1 VRTFVVGDSIAFSA
15 AWALAAD
22 LKPYSIDVLSDAIIG
37 CGIVPEPYA
46 YASETSPIPIS
57 SCTPWRAQW
66 QEAVQRFQPAVTA
79 VFLGRWEITDR
90 IQDGQVVHIGQP
102 AFDHELSS
110 LLDQA
115 IAILSARSGKVAL
128 IALPCFTIPE
138 QPDGS
143 TAPADAISREARY
156 NALLRA
162 AAARHPGVA
171 SVVDMNAQICPGGQV
186 ISSWHGVPLRQAD
199 GMHFDPRS
207 GPALGQLLVEPL
219 RRLAGAPATPK
230 PPTQTS

>member
-1 VRTFVVGDSIAFSA
+1 M
-15 AWALAAD
+15 
-22 LKPYSIDVLSDAIIG
+22 
-37 CGIVPEPYA
+37 
-46 YASETSPIPIS
+46 
-57 SCTPWRAQW
+57 
-66 QEAVQRFQPAVTA
+66 
-79 VFLGRWEITDR
+79 
-90 IQDGQVVHIGQP
+90 
-102 AFDHELSS
+102 
-110 LLDQA
+110 
-115 IAILSARSGKVAL
+115 

-171 SVVDMNAQICPGGQV
+171 SVIDMNAQICPGGQV
-186 ISSWHGVPLRQAD
+186 ISSWHGIPLRQAD

-219 RRLAGAPATPK
+219 RLFAGAPATPK
-230 PPTQTS
+230 K

>member
-1 VRTFVVGDSIAFSA
+1 M
-15 AWALAAD
+15 
-22 LKPYSIDVLSDAIIG
+22 LSDAIIG

-46 YASETSPIPIS
+46 FASETSPIPIS
-57 SCTPWRAQW
+57 SCTGWQAQW
-66 QEAVQRFQPAVTA
+66 QEAVQRFQPAVSA

-90 IQDGQVVHIGQP
+90 LQNGQVVHIGQP
-102 AFDHELSS
+102 AFDRELSA

-128 IALPCFTIPE
+128 VALPCFTIPE

-143 TAPADAISREARY
+143 TAPADALSREARY

-171 SVVDMNAQICPGGQV
+171 SVIDMNAQICPGGQV
-186 ISSWHGVPLRQAD
+186 ISSWHGIPLRQSD
-199 GMHFDPRS
+199 GMHFDVRS
-207 GPALGQLLVEPL
+207 GPALGQLLVAPL
-219 RRLAGAPATPK
+219 RRLAGAPAIPK
-230 PPTQTS
+230 K